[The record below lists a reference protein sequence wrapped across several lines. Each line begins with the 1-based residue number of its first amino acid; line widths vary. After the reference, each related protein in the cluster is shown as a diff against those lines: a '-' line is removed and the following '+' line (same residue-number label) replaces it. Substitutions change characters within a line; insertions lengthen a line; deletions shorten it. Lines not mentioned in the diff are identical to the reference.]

1 MRTFSTL
8 INEAPLRL
16 AATSDA
22 NKNFMRDFKA
32 LGYPN
37 PMNPRELVINN
48 EALVELSAWPDVAD
62 GIHLGGI
69 RVVKPRQGA
78 ATRAMKQI
86 LALADKHGVTVT
98 GSVKPFNT
106 GTPGVM
112 KKVPLMKWYLSLGFK
127 RQPAAMG
134 PGLTDRIMYT
144 PKRLAAVQE
153 GIPAQPD
160 SDTTQ
165 VATTSG
171 SYLKAALLMRPNLPP
186 NAKVLDYGSGLGVGK
201 MPLKDG
207 LPKDTTIESYE
218 PNPGRAPFP
227 PTYTSTDQIND
238 QYDGIVNLNV
248 LNVLEPVLRERVLS
262 HLISLLAP
270 GGQAVIGTRKFA
282 GDISTVKNSTPGKE
296 PGSLWVQRTTKA
308 GTKQV
313 YQKGFDGAELQRYVQ
328 RIAGPSFTVTRIN
341 GVAANGVLVTKAGEI
356 PHE

>member
-8 INEAPLRL
+8 INEALTL
-16 AATSDA
+16 TSPPNTSQA
-22 NKNFMRDFKA
+22 FMKDFAA
-32 LGYPN
+32 LGRPN
-37 PMNPRELVINN
+37 PMNSRELVIDDIVIVQLYPWNN
-48 EALVELSAWPDVAD
+48 HIYLMS
-62 GIHLGGI
+62 I
-69 RVVKPRQGA
+69 RTTETRTGA
-78 ATRAMKQI
+78 ATAVMKKL
-86 LALADKHGVTVT
+86 LALADKHNIPIECTASPFRTGVA
-98 GSVKPFNT
+98 NT
-106 GTPGVM
+106 L
-112 KKVPLMKWYLSLGFK
+112 KKAALIRWYERLGFVK
-127 RQPAAMG
+127 QLKSGM
-134 PGLTDRIMYT
+134 IYT
-144 PKRLAAVQE
+144 PKGLMKETIPVQE
-153 GIPAQPD
+153 GLPAQPD